1 MSLTLSDILALDG
14 LSALRLRAGGQGL
27 QLAVRWY
34 YVAENENI
42 ADWIMGGELVFI
54 TGINHPRDE
63 DNLIQLLREGK
74 QRGIAGMVILTGDAY
89 IQSIP
94 PRLIALADELGIP
107 LIEQPY
113 LLKMVIVTERIGT
126 ALVRSENALQSQ
138 RDILM
143 QLLTGDYPDLQMLQQ
158 RAVHQRLD
166 FTRPLRVAALR
177 LEGIQNLF
185 RQFPPEQAEAWL
197 QQARRTLRQ
206 RLQQQLNQQGN
217 GFPLVE
223 RGNMFIFLLPDEEG
237 AFYQQKTWLQQ
248 WLRELAEGNEGLSL
262 LCGLSAKVQQLQDY
276 QRALSQARQALDLS
290 ENLRP
295 AQRISDYQQLGFIR
309 LLSAI
314 GDPAL
319 LSDFMH
325 DTLGCLIERDRKSPW
340 LLMETLETLLQE
352 NGNVVRAAERLG
364 IHRNTLHQRIQ
375 RIEKLTGYAVGQP
388 QFHLNASVALTIW
401 RMSQDNLREH
411 L

>member
-1 MSLTLSDILALDG
+1 MSLTVSEILALEG
-14 LSALRLRAGGQGL
+14 LSAMRLRAGQQGL

-42 ADWIMGGELVFI
+42 AEWIMGGELVFI

-63 DNLIQLLREGK
+63 DNLIHLLMEGK
-74 QRGIAGMVILTGDAY
+74 QRGIAGMVILTGDQY
-89 IQSIP
+89 IQTIP

-138 RDILM
+138 RDILL
-143 QLLTGDYPDLQMLQQ
+143 QLLTGDYPDLQILHQ
-158 RAVHQRLD
+158 RALHQQLD

-177 LEGIQNLF
+177 LEGIPRLF
-185 RQFPPEQAEAWL
+185 RQLPPEQAEAWL
-197 QQARRTLRQ
+197 QQARRTVRQ

-217 GFPLVE
+217 PFPLVE
-223 RGNMFIFLLPDEEG
+223 RSNMFLFLLPDEEG
-237 AFYQQKTWLQQ
+237 EFYQHKKWLQA
-248 WLRELAEGNEGLSL
+248 WLHALAEGDDGLSL
-262 LCGLSAKVQQLQDY
+262 LCGLSAP
-276 QRALSQARQALDLS
+276 LDLS
-290 ENLRP
+290 DSLRP
-295 AQRISDYQQLGFIR
+295 AQRISDYQQLGFIK
-309 LLSAI
+309 LLSAVS
-314 GDPAL
+314 DPTL

-325 DTLGCLIERDRKSPW
+325 DTLGCLIEPDRKSPW

-352 NGNVVRAAERLG
+352 SGNVVRAAERLG

-375 RIEKLTGYAVGQP
+375 RIEKLTRNPVSHP
-388 QFHLNASVALTIW
+388 QFHLNASVALAIW
-401 RMSQDNLREH
+401 RMSQNHLREQP
-411 L
+411 

>member
-42 ADWIMGGELVFI
+42 AYWIMGGELVFI

-63 DNLIQLLREGK
+63 DNLIQLLMEGK

-158 RAVHQRLD
+158 RAIHQQLD

-197 QQARRTLRQ
+197 QQARRIIRQ

-223 RGNMFIFLLPDEEG
+223 RGNMFIFLLPDEEDD
-237 AFYQQKTWLQQ
+237 FYQQKTWLQQ

-295 AQRISDYQQLGFIR
+295 AQRISDYQQLGFIK

-314 GDPAL
+314 NDPAL

>member
-1 MSLTLSDILALDG
+1 M
-14 LSALRLRAGGQGL
+14 
-27 QLAVRWY
+27 
-34 YVAENENI
+34 
-42 ADWIMGGELVFI
+42 FI

-63 DNLIQLLREGK
+63 DNLIHLLMEGK

-89 IQSIP
+89 IQAIP

-138 RDILM
+138 RDILL
-143 QLLTGDYPDLQMLQQ
+143 QLLTGDFPDLQILHQ
-158 RAVHQRLD
+158 RALHQQLD

-177 LEGIQNLF
+177 LEGIQRLF

-197 QQARRTLRQ
+197 QQARRTVRQ

-217 GFPLVE
+217 PFPLVE
-223 RGNMFIFLLPDEEG
+223 RGNMFLFLLPDEEG
-237 AFYQQKTWLQQ
+237 EFYQQKTWLQT
-248 WLRELAEGNEGLSL
+248 WLHALAEGDDGLSL
-262 LCGLSAKVQQLQDY
+262 LCGLSAPVQQLQEY

-290 ENLRP
+290 DSLRP
-295 AQRISDYQQLGFIR
+295 AQRISDYQQLGFIK
-309 LLSAI
+309 LLSAV
-314 GDPAL
+314 GDPGL

-325 DTLGCLIERDRKSPW
+325 DTLGCLIEPDRKSPW

-352 NGNVVRAAERLG
+352 SGNVVRAAERLG

-375 RIEKLTGYAVGQP
+375 RIEKLTRYPVSHP
-388 QFHLNASVALTIW
+388 QFHLNASVALAIW
-401 RMSQDNLREH
+401 RMSQNHLREQP
-411 L
+411 

>member
-1 MSLTLSDILALDG
+1 MSLTVSEILALEG
-14 LSALRLRAGGQGL
+14 LSAMRLRAGQQGL

-42 ADWIMGGELVFI
+42 AEWIMGGELVFI

-63 DNLIQLLREGK
+63 DNLIHLLMEGK
-74 QRGIAGMVILTGDAY
+74 QRGIAGMVILTGDQY
-89 IQSIP
+89 IQTIP

-126 ALVRSENALQSQ
+126 ALVRSENALQ
-138 RDILM
+138 
-143 QLLTGDYPDLQMLQQ
+143 LLTGDYPDLQILHQ
-158 RAVHQRLD
+158 RALHQQLD

-177 LEGIQNLF
+177 LEGIPRLF
-185 RQFPPEQAEAWL
+185 RQLPPEQAEAWL
-197 QQARRTLRQ
+197 QQARRTVRQ

-217 GFPLVE
+217 PFPLVE
-223 RGNMFIFLLPDEEG
+223 RSNMFLFLLPDEEG
-237 AFYQQKTWLQQ
+237 EFYQHKKWLQA
-248 WLRELAEGNEGLSL
+248 WLHALAEGDDGLSL
-262 LCGLSAKVQQLQDY
+262 LCGLSAPVQQLQGY

-290 ENLRP
+290 DSLRP
-295 AQRISDYQQLGFIR
+295 AQRISDYQQLGFIK
-309 LLSAI
+309 LLSAVS
-314 GDPAL
+314 DPTL

-325 DTLGCLIERDRKSPW
+325 DTLGCLIEPDRKSPW

-352 NGNVVRAAERLG
+352 SGNVVRAAERLG

-375 RIEKLTGYAVGQP
+375 RIEKLTRNPVSHP
-388 QFHLNASVALTIW
+388 QFHLNASVALAIW
-401 RMSQDNLREH
+401 RMSQNHLREQP
-411 L
+411 